1 MNKKLIK
8 EIYPSLR
15 SIGSRDFGHGKS
27 KIKGL
32 SCLNYFNYLF

>member
-27 KIKGL
+27 KIGL